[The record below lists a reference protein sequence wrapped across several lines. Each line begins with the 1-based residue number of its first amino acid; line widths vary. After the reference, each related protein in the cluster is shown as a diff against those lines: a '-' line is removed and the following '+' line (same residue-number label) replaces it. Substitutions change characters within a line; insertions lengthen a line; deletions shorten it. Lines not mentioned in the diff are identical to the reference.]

1 MTSLLARYA
10 SSAAL
15 MLLFVT
21 TAASSADYT
30 MRAGSLQFIGEQQGE
45 RFEGRF
51 ERFTPSIRFDAT
63 DLAASSFDVLI
74 ELASANT
81 DNEERDEA
89 LQGEDFFAIAA
100 FPKAR
105 FVTTAMRR
113 VDATHFEAD
122 ATLTIRD
129 RTVAIKFPFV
139 FEAVANGA
147 RLTAKVTLD
156 RLAFGLGAGDWA
168 SEDDIGHQVEV
179 RVDLELSRA
188 PTIAPAVSAR
198 TGCAAPARAIPGGNA
213 ACPVHRAHRPWVG
226 PGST

>member
-1 MTSLLARYA
+1 MIRRLAIAAVLLL
-10 SSAAL
+10 S
-15 MLLFVT
+15 MT
-21 TAASSADYT
+21 TAAFGSDYT
-30 MRAGSLQFIGEQQGE
+30 MRSGSLGFSGMQQGE

-51 ERFTPSIRFDAT
+51 ERFGPSIRFDAT
-63 DLAASSFDVLI
+63 DLAASRFDVWI

-89 LQGEDFFAIAA
+89 LKGEDFFAIGA

-105 FVTTAMRR
+105 FVTGAMRAI
-113 VDATHFEAD
+113 DATHFEAD

-129 RTVAIKFPFV
+129 RTVAIKFPFA
-139 FEAVANGA
+139 FEPASEGA

-188 PTIAPAVSAR
+188 PTSAPAASAR
-198 TGCAAPARAIPGGNA
+198 T
-213 ACPVHRAHRPWVG
+213 
-226 PGST
+226 

>member
-1 MTSLLARYA
+1 MTALLARYA

-15 MLLFVT
+15 LLLFVAT
-21 TAASSADYT
+21 TASGADYT
-30 MRAGSLQFIGEQQGE
+30 MRAGSLQFSGEQQGE

-51 ERFTPSIRFDAT
+51 ERFTPSVRFDAA
-63 DLAASSFDVLI
+63 DLAASSFDVWI

-89 LQGEDFFAIAA
+89 LQGEDFFAIDA

-105 FVTTAMRR
+105 FVTGTMRAI
-113 VDATHFEAD
+113 DATHFEAD
-122 ATLTIRD
+122 ATLNIRD
-129 RTVAIKFPFV
+129 KTVALKFPFI
-139 FEAVANGA
+139 FEATADGA

-156 RLAFGLGAGDWA
+156 RLAFGIGAGDWA

-188 PTIAPAVSAR
+188 PTTAPAASAQ
-198 TGCAAPARAIPGGNA
+198 T
-213 ACPVHRAHRPWVG
+213 
-226 PGST
+226 